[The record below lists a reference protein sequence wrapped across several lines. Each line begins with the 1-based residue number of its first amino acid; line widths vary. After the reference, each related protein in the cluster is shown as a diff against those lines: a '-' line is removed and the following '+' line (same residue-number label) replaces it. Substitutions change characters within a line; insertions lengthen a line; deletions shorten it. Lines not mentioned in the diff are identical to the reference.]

1 MWGPQRMHTFYRP
14 CPLPPAH
21 RTPDPPSAPRSPERQ
36 GWQNCT
42 ITAFITFVF
51 FQMSKNFTNQDT
63 FSLKEQVIL
72 FSFIDSYNLSQ
83 EVKNP
88 SVVQEMQ
95 VQSLIPG
102 SGRSPGEG
110 TDNPLQDSCL
120 ENPLDRGAWWA
131 TFHGVER
138 VRYDLR
144 D

>member
-1 MWGPQRMHTFYRP
+1 M
-14 CPLPPAH
+14 
-21 RTPDPPSAPRSPERQ
+21 
-36 GWQNCT
+36 
-42 ITAFITFVF
+42 
-51 FQMSKNFTNQDT
+51 
-63 FSLKEQVIL
+63 

-95 VQSLIPG
+95 VRSLIPG

-110 TDNPLQDSCL
+110 NDNPLQDSCL

-131 TFHGVER
+131 TVHGVER